1 MASEMVSLRLFVLF
15 LLITLCV
22 TGSCKSAESE
32 STENLPVSEDPLQPV
47 QKINNQKSQKINDGG
62 GPALMFAEELKQILE
77 RYLFGLCPQTFKSR
91 WFQMPLGGKS
101 KNSTTFTCDLDPEQ
115 QELAGRL
122 ATLALRAHSASRTDC
137 SRFGAALAN
146 TLGELAR
153 TAANRA
159 AFTTTATNEAN
170 KKRKLSKSQKAKI
183 QAKQRTA
190 LAVKKKA
197 AAAAAAAAAKMA
209 S

>member
-1 MASEMVSLRLFVLF
+1 MASKTIVLRLFVMF
-15 LLITLCV
+15 LLICLCEI
-22 TGSCKSAESE
+22 GSCKSAESE
-32 STENLPVSEDPLQPV
+32 SNENVQISEEAVQPV
-47 QKINNQKSQKINDGG
+47 QKSSNQKSPKTNEGG
-62 GPALMFAEELKQILE
+62 GPAFIFAEELKQILD
-77 RYLFGLCPQTFKSR
+77 RYLFGICPQTFK
-91 WFQMPLGGKS
+91 MPLGGKN

-137 SRFGAALAN
+137 ARFGATLAN

-153 TAANRA
+153 TASNRA
-159 AFTTTATNEAN
+159 ALTAAATNEAN

-197 AAAAAAAAAKMA
+197 AAAAAAAAAKVA